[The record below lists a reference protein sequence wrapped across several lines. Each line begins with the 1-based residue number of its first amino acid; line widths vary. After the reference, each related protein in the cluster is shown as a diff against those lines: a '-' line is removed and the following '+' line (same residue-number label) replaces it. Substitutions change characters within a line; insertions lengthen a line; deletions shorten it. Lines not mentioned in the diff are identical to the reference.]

1 MIYDAV
7 LSLAVNRSP
16 QSRGRAIQHA
26 AILSHDVISS
36 CASIGY
42 YLRSI
47 QRCIGRFPACFS
59 MVDLLPYRFEPE
71 RREVDRSSSA
81 DEGDSTG
88 TPSGDDGTED
98 EDRVG
103 NTDWCS
109 CGKCYSMPSAAECL
123 LPRNGRT
130 RLDAACMAGVCH

>member
-1 MIYDAV
+1 
-7 LSLAVNRSP
+7 
-16 QSRGRAIQHA
+16 
-26 AILSHDVISS
+26 
-36 CASIGY
+36 
-42 YLRSI
+42 
-47 QRCIGRFPACFS
+47 

-98 EDRVG
+98 EDPVG

-109 CGKCYSMPSAAECL
+109 CGKCYSMASAAECL
-123 LPRNGRT
+123 CCQEMDELGWM
-130 RLDAACMAGVCH
+130 LHAWSGVCH

>member
-1 MIYDAV
+1 MIYDAF

-26 AILSHDVISS
+26 AILSHDVASS

-47 QRCIGRFPACFS
+47 QRCIGRFAACFS

-71 RREVDRSSSA
+71 RMEVDRSSSA
-81 DEGDSTG
+81 DESDSTG
-88 TPSGDDGTED
+88 TPSGDDGT
-98 EDRVG
+98 R
-103 NTDWCS
+103 
-109 CGKCYSMPSAAECL
+109 
-123 LPRNGRT
+123 
-130 RLDAACMAGVCH
+130 

>member
-1 MIYDAV
+1 
-7 LSLAVNRSP
+7 
-16 QSRGRAIQHA
+16 
-26 AILSHDVISS
+26 
-36 CASIGY
+36 
-42 YLRSI
+42 
-47 QRCIGRFPACFS
+47 

-98 EDRVG
+98 EDRVD

-109 CGKCYSMPSAAECL
+109 
-123 LPRNGRT
+123 
-130 RLDAACMAGVCH
+130 

>member
-1 MIYDAV
+1 
-7 LSLAVNRSP
+7 
-16 QSRGRAIQHA
+16 
-26 AILSHDVISS
+26 
-36 CASIGY
+36 
-42 YLRSI
+42 
-47 QRCIGRFPACFS
+47 

-71 RREVDRSSSA
+71 RREVDRSSSS

-98 EDRVG
+98 EDRVD

-123 LPRNGRT
+123 CCQEMDELGWM
-130 RLDAACMAGVCH
+130 LHAWSGVRH